1 MLSCGLKRNKTIRR
15 RKPQPKL
22 EDIAEEVIAKN
33 KVLNS
38 QDSNFDDL
46 IHGSERS
53 WGTSTEISDIVKGD
67 VDLNKE
73 ENDMTKKDDQEGN
86 SKIDETSEPPVQ
98 ELFQELETFKLHVEP
113 GVEPVQKV
121 RKGSLDD
128 ETIDAKNDSDDT
140 KTVPKEL
147 VPKSD
152 EAEEKDEPK
161 KPDPQNTQVHQNKVT
176 NEGLSQSG
184 RSKLELNSDS
194 VRKLL
199 ELKKSNT
206 CSF

>member
-53 WGTSTEISDIVKGD
+53 WQNDRSIEISDIVKGD
-67 VDLNKE
+67 VDLSKE
-73 ENDMTKKDDQEGN
+73 ETDMIDDQEGN
-86 SKIDETSEPPVQ
+86 SKIDETSKPLVD
-98 ELFQELETFKLHVEP
+98 ELETLKLHVEP
-113 GVEPVQKV
+113 MVEPVQKV
-121 RKGSLDD
+121 IEGSLDD
-128 ETIDAKNDSDDT
+128 ENIDAKPDSDDT
-140 KTVPKEL
+140 IKVHKEVVPNQ
-147 VPKSD
+147 D
-152 EAEEKDEPK
+152 ETEEKDEPE
-161 KPDPQNTQVHQNKVT
+161 KV
-176 NEGLSQSG
+176 GLSQSG

-199 ELKKSNT
+199 ELRKSNT